1 MLWEKVRQL
10 AARLDSEIDD
20 AQPLCCQGCGRYLGC
35 VGNGA
40 GIAFGRYEAR
50 GDGSAELVDF
60 CRIRE
65 RRTSLECLC
74 GHVTR
79 WRQSR

>member
-1 MLWEKVRQL
+1 MFQKERRPL
-10 AARLDSEIDD
+10 ATRIQVGADD
-20 AQPLCCQGCGRYLGC
+20 TRPVCCQGCGRYLGC